1 MNHLLQMGRQENLTF
16 AYEKH
21 HHTTWEITYYLEG
34 TGINITNGIEYPF
47 TPGTIVCQPPNLEHQ
62 DISENGYT
70 NIYFNVSDF
79 YLSSTAP
86 IIAKDSDSQDFLVI
100 LKQLYQ
106 EYFSNNDPKIID
118 ALLNVLYCYLSRR
131 MESPCENPLVE
142 KIKKEILF
150 NFSNP
155 NFQILKE
162 INKLPIS
169 ESQIRRTFKN
179 ETGLTP
185 QQFLQSTR
193 YLHAKRLLLDET
205 LSINQ
210 VCYLCGF
217 TDPFYF
223 SRIFKKMAKV
233 SPRVWRKLNSAA
245 FPATDDPFLDK

>member
-1 MNHLLQMGRQENLTF
+1 MGRQEHLTF

-47 TPGTIVCQPPNLEHQ
+47 TPGTIVCQPPHLEHQ
-62 DISENGYT
+62 DVSENGYT
-70 NIYFNVSDF
+70 NIYFNASNF
-79 YLSSTAP
+79 HLSSATP
-86 IIAKDSDSQDFLVI
+86 IIAHDTDSRDFLVI

-106 EYFSNNDPKIID
+106 EFFSDNEPRIID

-131 MESPCENPLVE
+131 IESPLQNPLVE
-142 KIKKEILF
+142 KIKKEIIF
-150 NFSNP
+150 NFANP

-162 INKLPIS
+162 IKKLPIS
-169 ESQIRRTFKN
+169 ESQFRRTFKN
-179 ETGLTP
+179 ETGVTP
-185 QQFLQSTR
+185 KQFLQSTR
-193 YLHAKRLLLDET
+193 HLHAKRLLLDET

-223 SRIFKKMAKV
+223 SRIFKKMENV
-233 SPRVWRKLNSAA
+233 SPRIWRKSNNVAS
-245 FPATDDPFLDK
+245 PATDDPFLDK